1 MPGVVAGLG
10 VCQVH
15 ICVLG
20 RVASGPAQVS
30 HFEWAELELTA
41 PQLERNVTGCPGPSN
56 PRQKRGL
63 LTAPDVYPT
72 RKHL

>member
-1 MPGVVAGLG
+1 MPGDVAGLG

-41 PQLERNVTGCPGPSN
+41 P
-56 PRQKRGL
+56 
-63 LTAPDVYPT
+63 
-72 RKHL
+72 